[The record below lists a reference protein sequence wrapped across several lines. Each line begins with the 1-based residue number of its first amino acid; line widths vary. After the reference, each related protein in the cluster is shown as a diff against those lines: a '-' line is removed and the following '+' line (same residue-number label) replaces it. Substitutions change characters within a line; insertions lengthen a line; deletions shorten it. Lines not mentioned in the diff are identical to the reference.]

1 MDENLDQIQ
10 EQAQENLEWLQMFP
24 WLTLLIFTLPLI
36 LVARSK
42 VYPSLVYVV
51 ALFLP
56 ALLSISIIFKPD
68 MLLPAIILDL
78 VIFAVA
84 GFDLF
89 TTPSAASLTA
99 ERIHQKVAS
108 LAKSTAI
115 KFQLTNNGRRTFNV
129 TMVDDIPEEFEVDLA
144 TFSSKIAPDETL
156 EFEYQVTPHQRGNF
170 PMHCLYLRV
179 RSLFGFWKRHL
190 ILPFKS
196 ELHVYPDL
204 KQLSHYALLARTN
217 RLALLG
223 VRRTRKV
230 GQDNEFER
238 LREYTRDDHHKNINW
253 RSSAR
258 HNKLIVKD
266 YQTSQSQRIIFLVDC
281 GRMMTN
287 ESDGMSFVDHALN
300 STLML
305 SHVALSQGDSV
316 GLICFSDKVHCFV
329 PPRSGTGHMNQL
341 LHACFN
347 QFPRMVESRYDE
359 AFLYLANRCN
369 KRAMVVLITN
379 VVDEV
384 NSQQVVQYMQT
395 VSKRHL
401 PVSVMMRDHEIYEEA
416 EQTESLFNAAAAAQ
430 ILNWRH
436 DVLNTLSHQGVFS
449 LDVMPEDLT
458 APLINQYLEIKA
470 RHLL

>member
-1 MDENLDQIQ
+1 LEDNLDQVKL
-10 EQAQENLEWLQMFP
+10 QAQDNLEIIQMFP
-24 WLTLLIFTLPLI
+24 WLTLVIFTIPLIFI
-36 LVARSK
+36 ARNK
-42 VYPSLVYVV
+42 VYPSLLYVL

-56 ALLSISIIFKPD
+56 ALVSISIIFAPN
-68 MLLPAIILDL
+68 MLLPAIVLDL
-78 VIFAVA
+78 LIFIFA

-89 TTPSAASLTA
+89 TTPSSSSLTA

-108 LAKSTAI
+108 LAKPAKIT
-115 KFQLTNNGRRTFNV
+115 FQITNHGRRTLKV
-129 TMVDDIPEEFEVDLA
+129 VLVDDIPEDFDADLV
-144 TFSSKIAPDETL
+144 TFTSKITPDESL
-156 EFEYQVTPHQRGNF
+156 DFEYQVTPTQRGKF
-170 PMHCLYLRV
+170 PMHCVYVRV
-179 RSLFGFWKRHL
+179 KSSLGFWKRHL
-190 ILPFKS
+190 VLPVRT

-217 RLALLG
+217 RLSLLG

-238 LREYTRDDHHKNINW
+238 LREYTRDDHYKNINW

-266 YQTSQSQRIIFLVDC
+266 YQTSQSQRVLFLVDC

-287 ESDGMSFVDHALN
+287 ESNGMSFVDHALN
-300 STLML
+300 SALML

-329 PPRSGTGHMNQL
+329 PPRSDIGHMNQL
-341 LHACFN
+341 LHASFN

-369 KRAMVVLITN
+369 KRALVVLITN

-384 NSQQVVQYMQT
+384 NSQQVVRYMQT

-401 PVSVMMRDHEIYEEA
+401 PVSVMMRDHELYQEA

-449 LDVMPEDLT
+449 LDVLPEDLT

>member
-1 MDENLDQIQ
+1 MDENLDQFQ
-10 EQAQENLEWLQMFP
+10 QQAQDNLEMLQMFP
-24 WLTLLIFTLPLI
+24 WLTLVIFTLPLI
-36 LVARSK
+36 LVARNK

-51 ALFLP
+51 ALFMP
-56 ALLSISIIFKPD
+56 AIVSISIIFAPN

-78 VIFAVA
+78 LIFLVA

-89 TTPSAASLTA
+89 TTPSSSCFTA

-108 LAKSTAI
+108 LAKPAGV
-115 KFQLTNNGRRTFNV
+115 KFKITNNGRRTIKI
-129 TMVDDIPEEFEVDLA
+129 TLVDDIPEEFEADVA
-144 TFSSKIAPDETL
+144 TFSSKIAGKESL
-156 EFEYQVTPHQRGNF
+156 QFEYQVTPHQRGNF
-170 PMHCLYLRV
+170 PMRCVYVRVTSSLR
-179 RSLFGFWKRHL
+179 FWKRDL
-190 ILPFKS
+190 ILPVRT

-238 LREYTRDDHHKNINW
+238 LREYTRDDHYKNINW

-266 YQTSQSQRIIFLVDC
+266 YQTSQSQRIIFMVDC

-287 ESDGMSFVDHALN
+287 ESNGMSFVDHALN
-300 STLML
+300 SALML
-305 SHVALSQGDSV
+305 SHVALSQGDSG

-329 PPRSGTGHMNQL
+329 PPRSNVGHMNQL
-341 LHACFN
+341 LHASFN

-384 NSQQVVQYMQT
+384 NSQQVVRYMQT

-401 PVSVMMRDHEIYEEA
+401 PVSVMMRDYELYQEA

-449 LDVMPEDLT
+449 LDVLPEDLT

>member
-1 MDENLDQIQ
+1 VNENLEQIQ
-10 EQAQENLEWLQMFP
+10 QQTQENLEILQMFP
-24 WLTLLIFTLPLI
+24 WLTLVIFTFPL
-36 LVARSK
+36 LFVARHK
-42 VYPSLVYVV
+42 VYPNLLYVL

-56 ALLSISIIFKPD
+56 ALACIGMIFSAD
-68 MLLPAIILDL
+68 MLLPAILLDL
-78 VIFAVA
+78 LIFAVA

-89 TTPSAASLTA
+89 TIPSVRSLTA

-108 LAKSTAI
+108 LAKPAHI
-115 KFQLTNNGRRTFNV
+115 KFQITNNGRRSVKV
-129 TMVDDIPEEFEVDLA
+129 TMVDDIPEEFEVDQSV
-144 TFSSKIAPDETL
+144 FSSRLSPEETL

-170 PMHCLYLRV
+170 PMHCVHVRV
-179 RSLFGFWKRHL
+179 HSSLGFWKRHL
-190 ILPFKS
+190 VLPVKT

-238 LREYTRDDHHKNINW
+238 LREYSRDDHYKNINW

-258 HNKLIVKD
+258 HNKLIVND
-266 YQTSQSQRIIFLVDC
+266 YQTSQSQRVIFLVDC

-300 STLML
+300 SALML

-341 LHACFN
+341 LHASFN
-347 QFPRMVESRYDE
+347 QFPHMVESRYDE

-384 NSQQVVQYMQT
+384 NSQQVVRYMQT

-401 PVSVMMRDHEIYEEA
+401 PVSVMMRDHEIYQEA
-416 EQTESLFNAAAAAQ
+416 EQTERLYNAAAAAQ

-449 LDVMPEDLT
+449 LDVLPEDLT
-458 APLINQYLEIKA
+458 APLINQYLEVKA